1 MIVPGAGIPA
11 RAASRSGGERPKTES
26 VIVPPGPESPRASG
40 TGRDGDDA
48 PRGRPESPRAS
59 GTGRDGDDAPRGRP
73 ESPRASGTGRDGTT
87 RRLVTGIRARVP
99 DAAGGRIGRP
109 RGMDPNA

>member
-1 MIVPGAGIPA
+1 MIAPGAGIHA

-26 VIVPPGPESPRASG
+26 VIVPPGPETTRASG

-48 PRGRPESPRAS
+48 PRGRPES
-59 GTGRDGDDAPRGRP
+59 T
-73 ESPRASGTGRDGTT
+73 RASGTGRDGTT
-87 RRLVTGIRARVP
+87 RRLVAGIRARVP